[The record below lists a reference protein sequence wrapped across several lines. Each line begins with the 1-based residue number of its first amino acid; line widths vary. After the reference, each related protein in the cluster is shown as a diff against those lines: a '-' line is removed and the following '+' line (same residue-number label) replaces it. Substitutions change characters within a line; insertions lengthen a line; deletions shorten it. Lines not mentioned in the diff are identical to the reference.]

1 MNQSPRCW
9 NSVLDEH
16 LQSMGFVQTLSD
28 TCKYFVE
35 GDDPFIIAVYVDYM
49 ILVGT
54 SDVKILIG
62 VFTVLG
68 IGCRY
73 AALKRLLLCSTSD
86 LKLIWEI
93 RITTG
98 QGHMIMKRAAHS
110 KAHVI
115 ITITCV
121 DLGEGPEEPRRPPP
135 PPLFCRILQ
144 TIYKKNTEMNVQMPF
159 FRPPLSRIGAPA
171 LTF

>member
-1 MNQSPRCW
+1 M
-9 NSVLDEH
+9 LDEH

-28 TCKYFVE
+28 TCKYSAE
-35 GDDPFIIAVYVDYM
+35 GDDPFVIAVHVDYM
-49 ILVGT
+49 ILAGT
-54 SDVKILIG
+54 SDVKIPIG
-62 VFTVLG
+62 VFTPSSASLDETVLRMC
-68 IGCRY
+68 CRY

-115 ITITCV
+115 FTITCV
-121 DLGEGPEEPRRPPP
+121 DLREGPEEPRRPPP
-135 PPLFCRILQ
+135 PPP
-144 TIYKKNTEMNVQMPF
+144 PF
-159 FRPPLSRIGAPA
+159 FSVDFYKQFIRKTLK
-171 LTF
+171 